1 MERVLRIYELAY
13 DPMFPVV
20 CFDERPC
27 FLIGD
32 RVKILPCKPGSVK
45 KEHYAYE
52 KNGSANVLA
61 MIEPLTGQRLVHV
74 RRQRRAK
81 EFTLFM
87 ENLAK
92 QYPNAKK
99 IRVVMDNL
107 NTHSTSSFYKHLPA
121 DKAEWLARRFEF
133 IYTPKG
139 ASWLN
144 MIELEFSALS
154 RQCLNRRIPTL
165 NQLSHEV
172 FSYFKERIE
181 KKIKLSW
188 QFTVWDARQKLNR
201 HYSKVNPENIKLK
214 I

>member
-1 MERVLRIYELAY
+1 MERVLRLYELPY
-13 DPMFPVV
+13 DPLFPVV

-27 FLIGD
+27 LLIGD
-32 RVKILPCKPGSVK
+32 RVEVLPCKPGSVK

-61 MIEPLTGQRLVHV
+61 MIEPLTGERLVHI

-87 ENLAK
+87 QNLAK
-92 QYPNAKK
+92 KYPEAKK
-99 IRVVMDNL
+99 IRLVMDNL
-107 NTHSTSSFYKHLPA
+107 NTHSASSFYKHLPA
-121 DKAEWLARRFEF
+121 DQAEQLNSRFEF
-133 IYTPKG
+133 VYTPKG

-165 NQLSHEV
+165 NQLAHEV
-172 FSYFKERIE
+172 FSYFKERAA

-188 QFTVWDARQKLNR
+188 QFTVGDARKKLNR
-201 HYSKVNPENIKLK
+201 HYSKVNTENKK
-214 I
+214 FQ